1 MKWAKLVFLSG
12 FTVFLLSGLA
22 VMASAADMAVGEKVI
37 FRKTADNFIIM
48 YDSSSSMSHAYG
60 ATDMM
65 EIAAEKQ
72 ILKEMFATLPE
83 LDWRAGIYSF
93 TPGWSLSYFKPL
105 LSMRTYNKNEF
116 SGAVDS
122 LPDDPAGYTPLQGGL
137 VGLGELLGTLS
148 GKTVVFLF
156 TDGQYSTQ
164 DGFPSPGKL
173 AKSLAEKYDVCFQVI
188 ATGDTK
194 ENYQA
199 IKDIS
204 SVNECSAFVDFSSL
218 PGHPEKLTDVLF
230 RVERIAA
237 EKPVVKKEVVGYVAG
252 KVLFDFDKSVIKDA
266 SKDVLI
272 NVSTYLKENPAKR
285 VVLAGFTDSTGTD
298 EYNVKLSKR
307 RAESARAYLVDQM
320 GIKPDRIT
328 LSWFGESDPV
338 ASNDT
343 EAGRAENRRVTAI
356 FTGM

>member
-12 FTVFLLSGLA
+12 FTVLLLSGLA

-48 YDSSSSMSHAYG
+48 YDSSSSTGDSYG

-65 EIAAEKQ
+65 KIAAEKQ
-72 ILKEMFATLPE
+72 ILKEMFSTLPE
-83 LDWRAGIYSF
+83 LDWKAGIYSF
-93 TPGWSLSYFKPL
+93 TPGWSMSYFKPL
-105 LSMRTYNKNEF
+105 LSMRTYNKKEF

-156 TDGQYSTQ
+156 TDGQYSIQ

-188 ATGDTK
+188 GIGGEK
-194 ENYQA
+194 GNYQA
-199 IKDIS
+199 VKDIS

-230 RVERIAA
+230 RVERVA

-252 KVLFDFDKSVIKDA
+252 KVLFDFDKSAIKDA

-272 NVSTYLKENPAKR
+272 NISIYLKENPDKR

-298 EYNVKLSKR
+298 AYNIKLSKR
-307 RAESARAYLVDQM
+307 RAESARAYLVDEM